1 MFPFIASR
9 PAGMSRAAPRL
20 TPYIASAMF
29 PEIHLGPLRLDS
41 YFTLMALAL
50 AIPLFYGPSRAR
62 RLMPERARDF
72 SNLLLVMY
80 VCALIGFRLFHV
92 IFELPGYYLAH
103 PMAIFQFWKGGFVA
117 YGGLFFAL
125 ISAAVFIAVKKLP
138 VLLTA
143 DALAAPI
150 ALVFVVARLACFA
163 RGCCYGVASDAPW
176 AVVFPQGAVAP
187 AGVPLAPTQ
196 LYLSAAA
203 FIVFLLIIFCERGLP
218 RLRFPGLSAAIF
230 LILYPIA
237 RILVEFQR
245 ADFRG
250 EFLLGFSVSQ
260 WLSLPLMALGLWLL
274 MLGTR
279 FRE

>member
-1 MFPFIASR
+1 
-9 PAGMSRAAPRL
+9 
-20 TPYIASAMF
+20 MF

-50 AIPLFYGPSRAR
+50 AIPLFYGPTRAK
-62 RLMPERARDF
+62 RLMPARARDF
-72 SNLLLVMY
+72 SNLLMAMY
-80 VCALIGFRLFHV
+80 VCALIGFRIFHV

-103 PMAIFQFWKGGFVA
+103 PLAIFQFWKGGFVA

-125 ISAAVFIAVKKLP
+125 TSGAVFIAVKKLP
-138 VLLTA
+138 VLITA
-143 DALAAPI
+143 DALAAPV
-150 ALVFVVARLACFA
+150 ALVFAVARLGCFA

-176 AVVFPQGAVAP
+176 AVTFPASAVAP

-203 FIVFLLIIFCERGLP
+203 LMVFLIIIFFERGLP
-218 RLRFPGLSAAIF
+218 RIHFPGLSAAIF
-230 LILYPIA
+230 LLLYPIA

-250 EFLLGFSVSQ
+250 ESLFGFSVSQ

-274 MLGTR
+274 MLGKR
-279 FRE
+279 LKE